1 MATTTAAVPE
11 TPQHISAFGRV
22 VGALVNPRPT
32 FEDIARKPSWL
43 APLLVMVILSIVTPA
58 VIGQRI
64 GWRSF
69 IEKALENNKAAAQ
82 QMQQMTPEQRQQFI
96 NQRAKFAPLF
106 GYLGGAISFPV
117 ITLIV
122 AAIFMGIFNAA
133 SSAGLDFKTSFG
145 VVTHSYMPLA
155 IAALLGILILYLKP
169 PDQIDIQNL
178 VASNVGA
185 FFSSD
190 APKWLQVL
198 GASLDLFTFWVLAL
212 MAFAYSLVRPKK
224 IRFGTG
230 LTWIVAVWL
239 VYVLVKVGFTAMF
252 S

>member
-1 MATTTAAVPE
+1 MATITAAVPE

-32 FEDIARKPSWL
+32 FEDIAQKPSWL

-155 IAALLGILILYLKP
+155 IAALLGILI
-169 PDQIDIQNL
+169 
-178 VASNVGA
+178 
-185 FFSSD
+185 
-190 APKWLQVL
+190 
-198 GASLDLFTFWVLAL
+198 
-212 MAFAYSLVRPKK
+212 
-224 IRFGTG
+224 
-230 LTWIVAVWL
+230 
-239 VYVLVKVGFTAMF
+239 
-252 S
+252 